1 MIFYGNLTLINIL
14 REDQV
19 QHCIE
24 LFNRIRQ
31 GESIKNIE
39 TVFISK
45 TGREIF
51 VKGNAKGY
59 FRDGVFVATV
69 GIFKDISKK

>member
-1 MIFYGNLTLINIL
+1 MARQDLSGGHIEPFFGVLPDIRNARGARSRTLTVV
-14 REDQV
+14 EA
-19 QHCIE
+19 
-24 LFNRIRQ
+24 
-31 GESIKNIE
+31 
-39 TVFISK
+39 
-45 TGREIF
+45 REIF